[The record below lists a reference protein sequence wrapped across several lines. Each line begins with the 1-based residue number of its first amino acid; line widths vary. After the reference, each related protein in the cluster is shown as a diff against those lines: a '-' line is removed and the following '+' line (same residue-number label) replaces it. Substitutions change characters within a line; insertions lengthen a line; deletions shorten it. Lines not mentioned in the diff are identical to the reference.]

1 MNKKNLVSGS
11 PVKSVKEIVAEIDI
25 TNYTRNE
32 FGFAKLYK
40 DIFGDRLKYVASE
53 KVYYLLQVKQEIWK
67 ADKTE
72 RLERNVEE
80 FLSNHCVYLANNVAD
95 ERERKKYIDWI
106 SSRQGAS
113 SISGILKCVR
123 NKKGVAALSEDFD
136 RYPRYF
142 AIKNGV
148 VDMKTSRFA
157 SCKKKYLIT
166 KQANV
171 LYDPDNHDSTWREFL
186 MSVFEDDEDMYDY
199 ILRSVSYAM
208 EGDATAHCMFLLYGP
223 TTRNG
228 KSTLAHGLVEFF
240 NDYAATID
248 QSSLA
253 RRKSSPGSPSPDVIK
268 LKGKRMVNVPEIPQA
283 IELDVAFIKTLTG
296 QDILNSRAL
305 YKDYEEFTNNAVF
318 FLHMNRLPIVKDAT
332 LFTSHR
338 MIVIPFYRHFDIG
351 EADPDMAKK
360 LIQPQALSG
369 LLNEIIRIRI
379 KYEGVSIKDK
389 LPIKVKDAT
398 QEFANACDRLGHFLR
413 TKIIRKDKAWI
424 PRKELYQKYC
434 AFMRDKEESPIA
446 SKTFTD
452 ELANRQY
459 PMTRRNSGYGLFG
472 YKLIEK

>member
-1 MNKKNLVSGS
+1 MSEKTVVSETTI
-11 PVKSVKEIVAEIDI
+11 KTVKEKLAEIDI

-40 DIFGDRLKYVASE
+40 DIFGDRLKYVATE
-53 KVYYLLQVKQEIWK
+53 KAYYLLQVKQEIWK

-80 FLSNHCVYLANNVAD
+80 FLSKHCVYLANKVAD
-95 ERERKKYIDWI
+95 EKERKKYIDWI
-106 SSRQGAS
+106 SGRQGAS

-123 NKKGVAALSEDFD
+123 NKKGVAALSENFD
-136 RYPRYF
+136 RYSHYF
-142 AIKNGV
+142 AIKNGI

-157 SCKKKYLIT
+157 SCKKEYLIT

-171 LYDPDNHDSTWREFL
+171 NYDQNNHDSTWRDFL
-186 MSVFEDDEDMYDY
+186 MCVFENDEDMYDY
-199 ILRSVSYAM
+199 ILRSVSYTM
-208 EGDATAHCMFLLYGP
+208 EGDANAHCMFLLYGP

-228 KSTLAHGLVEFF
+228 KSTLARGLVEFF

-253 RRKSSPGSPSPDVIK
+253 KRKSCPGSPSPDVMK

-283 IELDVAFIKTLTG
+283 IELDVAFIKALTG

-338 MIVIPFYRHFDIG
+338 IIVIPFYRHFDID
-351 EADPDMAKK
+351 EADPDMARK
-360 LIQPQALSG
+360 LIQPKALSG

-379 KYEGVSIKDK
+379 KYQGISIKDK
-389 LPIKVKDAT
+389 LPAKVREAT
-398 QEFANACDRLGHFLR
+398 QEFADNCDRVGQFLR
-413 TKIIRKDKAWI
+413 TQIVPVEKGWTFRRDIYNAYRAFIMGMNEEPIKSCDFS
-424 PRKELYQKYC
+424 KELV
-434 AFMRDKEESPIA
+434 I
-446 SKTFTD
+446 
-452 ELANRQY
+452 RQY
-459 PMTRRNSGYGLFG
+459 SIGRNKHGDTLNN
-472 YKLIEK
+472 YKLKNK